1 VTNVTREDSS
11 AIQAAKAALQSAMDV
26 YSLAY
31 QMYRT
36 MLHFRSGVRSS
47 PLHRG
52 PWNLAQASRS
62 PFLHTNECAGLQ
74 RLQARSAWAI
84 SDASCMQ
91 RQQRDGP
98 MQRCTEQAAEARAPH
113 RAATHT
119 NDPNC
124 SSGNPCG
131 TRRLLCL
138 DPQQRI
144 VLNLPCYLRPPQSG
158 SGCWTALRA
167 HRFGGGLA
175 GPAVS

>member
-1 VTNVTREDSS
+1 MTNVTREDSS

-52 PWNLAQASRS
+52 PWNLAQAWHQYHLFCIPTSAQGCNAFRHEVHGRYPTPAACKGS
-62 PFLHTNECAGLQ
+62 NATVRCNAARNKRQ
-74 RLQARSAWAI
+74 RLGPRTE
-84 SDASCMQ
+84 
-91 RQQRDGP
+91 QQRI
-98 MQRCTEQAAEARAPH
+98 RTIRTARQAT
-113 RAATHT
+113 RAALAAYCVWT
-119 NDPNC
+119 
-124 SSGNPCG
+124 
-131 TRRLLCL
+131 
-138 DPQQRI
+138 QRI